1 MHKVG
6 ASVLPKQN
14 EVGSHAYY
22 FGHYCLE
29 PAQRLLTCDTHVV
42 SLAPKALD
50 ILIAL
55 VERSRSIVSK
65 DELISLIWPE
75 LRVDEASLS
84 HHVSSL
90 RKTLGEHE
98 LEAGGRYIETVPKHG
113 YRFIAPVKKRKAA
126 NRDARASVRASLA
139 VPVADGAATKNSAD
153 GADTVA
159 LASRRGNIFLPGI
172 RPDRYQFLSVLG
184 AGGMGEVYLAR
195 DMRLDRKVA
204 LKVLSEK
211 YTDNSEWLRRFV
223 REAKAASAL
232 NHPNILT
239 IHEVGE
245 VDGIHYIAT
254 EHIEGKTLRAQML
267 GHQLEL
273 AAALDIILQVAS
285 ALGAAHAAGIVHR
298 DIKPENIMVRPD
310 GYVKLLD
317 FGLAKPMATEL
328 SSPLGLAMGAITS
341 PGIVMGTLVYMSP
354 EQTRGARLDARSDIF
369 SLGVVLYEL
378 LTGKA
383 PFEAKTT
390 SDLIVAILTCTP
402 APLSSYLSAVPPE
415 LERII
420 DRALRKD
427 QAERYQNMQDL
438 QQDLKALQQD
448 MLLRQHLGA
457 AWSAKIPPALR
468 TDDTLVLNPAA
479 AAQGSLSEMLFSTSA
494 GYLPHAS
501 LAPSAPLPEL
511 NVASA
516 PVFAGVSSAHA
527 YQSSEAQFEIPEVH
541 YARSGEINIAY
552 QVIGDAPIDLVFV
565 MGWISHLEYFWTE
578 PTFARFLRRLASF
591 CRVILFDKRG
601 TGLSDRVP
609 VDQLP
614 TLEQRM
620 DDVRAVMEAVGS
632 ERAVLCGVSEGGP
645 MCALF
650 AATYPERTIALVMM
664 GSYSRRLRGAGYPWG
679 PTEAQRDLFLEEIRN
694 HWGGPVGLEDRA
706 PSVANDPAFRTWWA
720 SYLRRGASPGAA
732 VALTRMNTEI
742 DIRHVLPTVRV
753 PTLVVHR
760 SGDLCLK
767 VEEGRYLAENI
778 PGAKFVELPGI
789 DHLPFVG
796 AQDEILD
803 EIEEFLTGVRH
814 ASDFD
819 RVLATVLHVR
829 VDAAMS
835 LGAEFADL
843 RARLQ
848 SFFRK
853 EVELFKGRV
862 IDLGG
867 VEMLATFDGPARA
880 IRAACA
886 IRAAAQRLNIPVS
899 TGLHT
904 GECDVIGA
912 GLGGAAV
919 EIAKQVAAKSNT
931 GEVLVSSTVK
941 DLVAGSGIQFSE
953 RDSHTLSGSLGDWRL
968 FAVVRSG

>member
-6 ASVLPKQN
+6 ANVLPGQN
-14 EVGSHAYY
+14 KAESHAYY

-29 PAQRLLTCDTHVV
+29 PAERLLTYDTAVI

-50 ILIAL
+50 ILIVL
-55 VERSRSIVSK
+55 VERSRSIISK
-65 DELISLIWPE
+65 EELLRLIWPE
-75 LRVDEASLS
+75 QRVDEAALS
-84 HHVSSL
+84 HQVSLL
-90 RKTLGEHE
+90 RKTLAEHE

-113 YRFIAPVKKRKAA
+113 YRFIALVKKRKSTV
-126 NRDARASVRASLA
+126 REARATLRQSSEHVSAPERVKADPSSSDTLALEMRAN
-139 VPVADGAATKNSAD
+139 V
-153 GADTVA
+153 
-159 LASRRGNIFLPGI
+159 FLPGI

-232 NHPNILT
+232 NHPNIMT
-239 IHEVGE
+239 IHEVGV

-267 GHQLEL
+267 GRRTEL
-273 AAALDIILQVAS
+273 AAALDIVLQVAS

-328 SSPLGLAMGAITS
+328 HSQASLAMGAITS
-341 PGIVMGTLVYMSP
+341 PGIVMGTLSYMSP
-354 EQTRGARLDARSDIF
+354 EQTCGAKLDARSDIY
-369 SLGVVLYEL
+369 SLGVVFYEL

-383 PFEAKTT
+383 AFEANTT
-390 SDLIVAILTCTP
+390 SDLIVAILTYTP
-402 APLSSYLSAVPPE
+402 APLSSTLSAVPPE
-415 LERII
+415 LERIV
-420 DRALRKD
+420 DRTLRKD
-427 QAERYQNMQDL
+427 PATRYQSMLEL
-438 QQDLKALQQD
+438 QQDLKALQRD
-448 MLLRQHLGA
+448 LALRQHLGD
-457 AWSAKIPPALR
+457 AWSTKIPAVLR
-468 TDDTLVLNPAA
+468 SEDTLVLSEAA
-479 AAQGSLSEMLFSTSA
+479 PVQTVLSEALFNPSSVQVLPPVSA
-494 GYLPHAS
+494 LPSS
-501 LAPSAPLPEL
+501 LAVSLASSVNNYESAEIK
-511 NVASA
+511 
-516 PVFAGVSSAHA
+516 
-527 YQSSEAQFEIPEVH
+527 FEIPEVH

-552 QVIGDAPIDLVFV
+552 QVIGDAPLDLVFV

-578 PTFARFLRRLASF
+578 PSFARFLRRLSSF

-609 VDQLP
+609 LDQLP

-620 DDVRAVMEAVGS
+620 DDVRAVMAATGS

-664 GSYSRRLRGAGYPWG
+664 GSYARRLRGEGYPWG

-706 PSVANDPAFRTWWA
+706 PSVAADPAFRNWWA

-767 VEEGRYLAENI
+767 IEEGRFLAENI
-778 PGAKFVELPGI
+778 PGAKFVELAGI

-829 VDAAMS
+829 IDAALALS
-835 LGAEFADL
+835 PEFFDL

-862 IDLGG
+862 VEMADS
-867 VEMLATFDGPARA
+867 EMLATFDGPARA

-886 IRAAAQRLNIPVS
+886 IRAAAQRLNIGVS

-919 EIAKQVAAKSNT
+919 EIAKQVAARSNT

-941 DLVAGSGIQFSE
+941 DLVAGSGIQFIA
-953 RDSHTLSGSLGDWRL
+953 RDSHTLSGSLGDWGL
-968 FAVVRSG
+968 FAVLRSV

>member
-1 MHKVG
+1 MHK
-6 ASVLPKQN
+6 
-14 EVGSHAYY
+14 VGSHAYY

-29 PAQRLLTCDTHVV
+29 PAERLLTCDTQVV
-42 SLAPKALD
+42 SVAPKALD
-50 ILIAL
+50 VLIAL

-65 DELISLIWPE
+65 EELISLIWPD

-84 HHVSSL
+84 HHISAL
-90 RKTLGEHE
+90 RKILGEHE
-98 LEAGGRYIETVPKHG
+98 AQAGGRYIETVPKHG
-113 YRFIAPVKKRKAA
+113 YRFVAPVKRRKAA
-126 NRDARASVRASLA
+126 SRDARVSVRATLTA
-139 VPVADGAATKNSAD
+139 QPAAERATGDVRSSSDANTKDSA
-153 GADTVA
+153 AAFDTTA
-159 LASRRGNIFLPGI
+159 LPMRRGKVFLPGI

-195 DMRLDRKVA
+195 DLRLDRKVA

-267 GHQLEL
+267 GRQLEL
-273 AAALDIILQVAS
+273 SAALEIILQVAS
-285 ALGAAHAAGIVHR
+285 ALCAAHAAGIVHR

-317 FGLAKPMATEL
+317 FGLAKPMTTEL
-328 SSPLGLAMGAITS
+328 SSPLSLALGAITS

-354 EQTRGARLDARSDIF
+354 EQTRGGRLDARSDIF

-383 PFEAKTT
+383 PFAAKTT
-390 SDLIVAILTCTP
+390 SDLIVAILTCAP
-402 APLSSYLSAVPPE
+402 APLSSIVSTTPPE

-420 DRALRKD
+420 DRALHKEVS
-427 QAERYQNMQDL
+427 QRYQTMLDF
-438 QQDLKALQQD
+438 QQDLKALQKDLQ
-448 MLLRQHLGA
+448 LRQHLGA
-457 AWSAKIPPALR
+457 ARSAQLPAAMR
-468 TDDTLVLNPAA
+468 TDDTLVLAPAPV
-479 AAQGSLSEMLFSTSA
+479 AQVSLSGMLFSSGA
-494 GYLPHAS
+494 GYLPPP
-501 LAPSAPLPEL
+501 APSVPVAPALVP
-511 NVASA
+511 A
-516 PVFAGVSSAHA
+516 AGSFAHA
-527 YQSSEAQFEIPEVH
+527 YESSEAQLEIPQTH

-552 QVIGDAPIDLVFV
+552 QVIGDAPLDLVFV

-664 GSYSRRLRGAGYPWG
+664 GSYARRLRGEAYPWG

-706 PSVANDPAFRTWWA
+706 PSVAADPEFRSWWA

-753 PTLVVHR
+753 PTLIVHR
-760 SGDLCLK
+760 TGDLCLK
-767 VEEGRYLAENI
+767 IEEGRYLAENI
-778 PGAKFVELPGI
+778 PGAKFVELAGI

-819 RVLATVLHVR
+819 RVLATVLHVC
-829 VDAAMS
+829 VDAAMPP
-835 LGAEFADL
+835 GAGSDDL

-853 EVELFKGRV
+853 EVQLFKGRV
-862 IDLGG
+862 VETSDS
-867 VEMLATFDGPARA
+867 EMLATFDGPARA

-886 IRAAAQRLNIPVS
+886 IRAAAQRLNIRVS

-904 GECDVIGA
+904 GECDVIGD

-941 DLVAGSGIQFSE
+941 DLVAGSGIQFAE
-953 RDSHTLSGSLGDWRL
+953 RDSHTLSGGLGDWRL
-968 FAVVRSG
+968 FAVLRSG

>member
-1 MHKVG
+1 MHK
-6 ASVLPKQN
+6 A
-14 EVGSHAYY
+14 GSQAYY
-22 FGHYCLE
+22 FGPYCLE
-29 PAQRLLTCDTHVV
+29 PSERLLTCDTQVI

-65 DELISLIWPE
+65 EALISLIWPE
-75 LRVDEASLS
+75 QRVDEASLS
-84 HHVSSL
+84 QHVSLL
-90 RKTLGEHE
+90 RKTLGERE
-98 LEAGGRYIETVPKHG
+98 LEAGGRYIETVPRHG
-113 YRFIAPVKKRKAA
+113 YRFVAPMKKRKFA
-126 NRDARASVRASLA
+126 NRDSRSTAASIQR
-139 VPVADGAATKNSAD
+139 PSAD
-153 GADTVA
+153 RPSPEHLRVAESSNPDAPVSDTVVFEIPI
-159 LASRRGNIFLPGI
+159 RRDLFLPGI

-195 DMRLDRKVA
+195 DTRLDRNVA

-232 NHPNILT
+232 NHPNIMT
-239 IHEVGE
+239 IHEVGV

-267 GHQLEL
+267 GRRTEL
-273 AAALDIILQVAS
+273 VVALDIILQVAS
-285 ALGAAHAAGIVHR
+285 ALVAAHAAGIVHR

-317 FGLAKPMATEL
+317 FGLAKPMTTEL
-328 SSPLGLAMGAITS
+328 KSPLSLAMGAITS
-341 PGIVMGTLVYMSP
+341 PGIVMGTLSYMSP
-354 EQTRGARLDARSDIF
+354 EQTRGAKVDARSDIF
-369 SLGVVLYEL
+369 SLGVVFYEL
-378 LTGKA
+378 LTGQAAFKA
-383 PFEAKTT
+383 ATT
-390 SDLIVAILTCTP
+390 SDLIVAILTFTP
-402 APLSSYLSAVPPE
+402 APLSRTLGAVPPE
-415 LERII
+415 LERIM

-427 QAERYQNMQDL
+427 PAERYQSMLDL
-438 QQDLKALQQD
+438 QQDLKVLQKD
-448 MLLRQHLGA
+448 LALRQHLGD
-457 AWSAKIPPALR
+457 AWSAKIPAAMR
-468 TDDTLVLNPAA
+468 SEDTLVLAQAPPAQVA
-479 AAQGSLSEMLFSTSA
+479 LSETLLDPSAAQLLPVSSL
-494 GYLPHAS
+494 PQS
-501 LAPSAPLPEL
+501 LAVPL
-511 NVASA
+511 
-516 PVFAGVSSAHA
+516 VSSANT
-527 YQSSEAQFEIPEVH
+527 YESSEAKFEIPEVH

-552 QVIGDAPIDLVFV
+552 QVIGDAPLDLVFV

-578 PTFARFLRRLASF
+578 PSFARFLRRLASF

-609 VDQLP
+609 LDQLP

-620 DDVRAVMEAVGS
+620 DDVRAVMEAAGS

-645 MCALF
+645 MCSLF

-664 GSYSRRLRGAGYPWG
+664 GSYARRLRGDGYPWG

-706 PSVANDPAFRTWWA
+706 PSVAADPAFRTWWA

-760 SGDLCLK
+760 TGDLCLK
-767 VEEGRYLAENI
+767 IEEGRYLAENI
-778 PGAKFVELPGI
+778 PGAKVVELAGI

-819 RVLATVLHVR
+819 RVLATVLDVR
-829 VDAAMS
+829 VDAAMP
-835 LGAEFADL
+835 LQTEFDDL

-862 IDLGG
+862 VETSGS
-867 VEMLATFDGPARA
+867 EMLATFDGPARA

-886 IRAAAQRLNIPVS
+886 IRAAAQRLNIRVS

-919 EIAKQVAAKSNT
+919 EIAKQVAAKSHT
-931 GEVLVSSTVK
+931 GEVLVSGTVK
-941 DLVAGSGIQFSE
+941 DLVAGSGIQFAE